1 MLDDHH
7 TTRISYL
14 ITLIGLL
21 SQTDA
26 GWLSFTILFVFVF
39 DIALVVSTVNLFWY
53 LRKDTKKIYDYRLME
68 INDS

>member
-1 MLDDHH
+1 M
-7 TTRISYL
+7 
-14 ITLIGLL
+14 
-21 SQTDA
+21 DA

-53 LRKDTKKIYDYRLME
+53 LRKDTKKIHDYRLME